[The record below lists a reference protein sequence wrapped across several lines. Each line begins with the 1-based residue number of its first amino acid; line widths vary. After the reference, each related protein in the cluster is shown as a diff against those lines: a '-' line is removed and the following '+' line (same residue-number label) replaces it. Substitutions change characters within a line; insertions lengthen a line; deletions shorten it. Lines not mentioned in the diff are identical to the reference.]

1 MWEQIYSTHWTN
13 LISMGPLFLCS
24 ILMLAIILE
33 RLIMFRP
40 SKLYQPKQF
49 DQVIELI
56 AKNKSEEAI
65 QLTSGSKTLQGEII
79 HKGLVDR
86 FHKNVLPEVAF
97 LDHGLARLDILA
109 KWTSTL
115 SFLAKIAPLFGLL
128 GTVLGMIDAFEVI
141 AKTAGDGEVK
151 PQDVAAGIGTALL
164 TTAAGLIVALPALI
178 ANSIIS
184 EAGQSVY
191 NKFESSLQSLTI
203 ACGGLKLSETQVTP
217 KIDTP
222 INLIQNKEFANV

>member
-1 MWEQIYSTHWTN
+1 MWEQIYATTWTN
-13 LISMGPLFLCS
+13 LISMGPLILCS

-40 SKLYQPKQF
+40 SKLYQVKQF
-49 DQVIELI
+49 DHIIELVS
-56 AKNKSEEAI
+56 KNKSEEAI
-65 QLTSGSKTLQGEII
+65 QLTANSKTLQGEII

-86 FHKNVLPEVAF
+86 FQKNVLPEVAF
-97 LDHGLARLDILA
+97 LDHGLSRLDILA

-128 GTVLGMIDAFEVI
+128 GTVLGMIVAFEVI
-141 AKTAGDGEVK
+141 AKTAGNGEVK
-151 PQDVAAGIGTALL
+151 PQDVAEGIGTALL

-178 ANSIIS
+178 ANSIIT

-203 ACGGLKLSETQVTP
+203 ACGGLKLNES
-217 KIDTP
+217 KITVPTETP
-222 INLIQNKEFANV
+222 INLIKNEEFANV

>member
-1 MWEQIYSTHWTN
+1 MWEQIYSTNWTN

-24 ILMLAIILE
+24 ILMLAIMLE

-49 DQVIELI
+49 DQIIELVS
-56 AKNKSEEAI
+56 KGKSEEAI

-79 HKGLVDR
+79 HNGLVDR

-97 LDHGLARLDILA
+97 LDHGLSKLDILA

-128 GTVLGMIDAFEVI
+128 GTVLGMILAFEVI
-141 AKTAGDGEVK
+141 AKTADSGEVK

-178 ANSIIS
+178 ANSIIT

-191 NKFESSLQSLTI
+191 NKFEGSLQSLTI
-203 ACGGLKLSETQVTP
+203 ACGGLKSSEPKTTAQVEA
-217 KIDTP
+217 P
-222 INLIQNKEFANV
+222 INLIKNGEYANV